1 VGGDRD
7 TKNTPSTSGT
17 FVPIPLP
24 PIGIFKTTR
33 LLCPRR
39 CPLLRT
45 ISEDRHPS
53 KQRRTSR
60 SAITNTA
67 PVKHLVRPRPGSPA
81 REHQDDSR
89 PTKRTRK
96 AINCAPC
103 RTGKLKCVRTR
114 PGGVFLIL
122 ANRNRPSSSC
132 VLRGES
138 LHLVGSAV
146 KAYFSTNDMQTRSR
160 CAIKEQMANPSP
172 AMMREFSSSPDVFPV
187 YKRLEKG

>member
-17 FVPIPLP
+17 LVPIPLP
-24 PIGIFKTTR
+24 PIGILKTTR

-39 CPLLRT
+39 YPLPRT
-45 ISEDRHPS
+45 MSEDHPS
-53 KQRRTSR
+53 KQRRASR

-67 PVKHLVRPRPGSPA
+67 PAKHLVRPRPGSPT

-103 RTGKLKCVRTR
+103 RTSKLKCDRSVRTR

-122 ANRNRPSSSC
+122 AYRNRPCSSC

-138 LHLVGSAV
+138 LRLAGSAA
-146 KAYFSTNDMQTRSR
+146 KAYFSTNDVQTRSR
-160 CAIKEQMANPSP
+160 CAI
-172 AMMREFSSSPDVFPV
+172 RE
-187 YKRLEKG
+187 